1 MLVAGLFEML
11 LHVIQEVR
19 VNDNNL
25 EDRNQELL
33 LKKGGDF
40 NKSYNAVLMM
50 LRLCVYMDFSIP
62 IMRLILVLIIFV
74 ICCLNL
80 DIQISV

>member
-33 LKKGGDF
+33 LKKRG
-40 NKSYNAVLMM
+40 
-50 LRLCVYMDFSIP
+50 
-62 IMRLILVLIIFV
+62 
-74 ICCLNL
+74 
-80 DIQISV
+80 